1 MFLGRVWRKKRQVLL
16 PALRTPQA
24 PRRAMSWRPPVH
36 NAPGIERNWYE
47 SIIRSHASSC
57 GCGNF
62 ILHINSL
69 ADRYGFAPG
78 PSPPGGPGP
87 RPPAPLRRQNATEN
101 PDSGPRALPWRGD
114 GGGDGGPGP
123 EGGDGGS
130 GGAADQYAEEELDAL
145 FAAVERDE

>member
-16 PALRTPQA
+16 PALRTPEA

-36 NAPGIERNWYE
+36 NATGIERNWYKRV
-47 SIIRSHASSC
+47 IRSHASCC

-62 ILHINSL
+62 VVHINTL
-69 ADRYGFAPG
+69 ANRYGFAPG

-101 PDSGPRALPWRGD
+101 PSSVPRALPWHGD
-114 GGGDGGPGP
+114 GGESGGHGPDAGDG
-123 EGGDGGS
+123 DS
-130 GGAADQYAEEELDAL
+130 GGAADHYDAEDLDAL
-145 FAAVERDE
+145 FAAVDRDE